1 MPAENKK
8 SLEQRVRALER
19 EMRNSRSGTLTASQQ
34 GAASHRQSRE
44 RGIRRRSRTRL
55 WGFPL
60 WEIAS
65 GPDPE
70 HGDLRGHARALF
82 AVGDVADGLFALG
95 GVARGVVTLGGLS
108 FGVFSLGGVA
118 ISLLAAAGGV
128 AIAPVARG
136 GVAVGLD
143 AAGGAAVGLHPRPT
157 PGTRGLIRHSP
168 RPLRRGQRKLRRWL
182 RLP

>member
-1 MPAENKK
+1 MATEKRNT
-8 SLEQRVRALER
+8 LVQRVRALER
-19 EMRNSRSGTLTASQQ
+19 EIRKGRAGTSTASARTR
-34 GAASHRQSRE
+34 GSCRPSGE
-44 RGIRRRSRTRL
+44 RGIRQRSRTQI

-65 GPDPE
+65 GPYPE
-70 HGDLRGHARALF
+70 HGERRGHARALF

-95 GVARGVVTLGGLS
+95 GIARGVVSVGGLS
-108 FGVFSLGGVA
+108 FGVVAVGGIA

-136 GVAVGLD
+136 GVAVGLN
-143 AAGGAAVGLHPRPT
+143 AVGGAAVGFRPRPG
-157 PGTRGLIRHSP
+157 PGTRGFIRP
-168 RPLRRGQRKLRRWL
+168 ARPLRRAQRSLRRWL

>member
-1 MPAENKK
+1 MPAEKK
-8 SLEQRVRALER
+8 KNLEQRVRALER
-19 EMRNSRSGTLTASQQ
+19 ETRKERAATPAVSQRGGRSR
-34 GAASHRQSRE
+34 RQSGE
-44 RGIRRRSRTRL
+44 RGVRRRSRTRL

-70 HGDLRGHARALF
+70 HGERRGHARALF
-82 AVGDVADGLFALG
+82 AVGDVADGIFAMG
-95 GVARGVVTLGGLS
+95 GIARGVVSVGGLS
-108 FGVFSLGGVA
+108 FGVVSLGGVA

-143 AAGGAAVGLHPRPT
+143 AVGGAAVGLHPRPS
-157 PGTRGLIRHSP
+157 PGTRGLIRHPS
-168 RPLRRGQRKLRRWL
+168 RRLRRAQRRLRRWL